1 MKRDM
6 DLIRL
11 ILLDIEEKDK
21 GSGQTVTIGD
31 LGHTSEVVIEHLFLL
46 KNAGFIEGIDASH
59 MQGRDLLVQRLTWN
73 GHEFLNTVRDP
84 DVWAKTKKGADK
96 VGAFSI
102 EILSEIAKGIIRKK
116 VADLSGVEIDL

>member
-11 ILLDIEEKDK
+11 ILLDIEEKDN
-21 GSGQTVTIGD
+21 GSGRTVIIGD
-31 LGHTSEVVIEHLFLL
+31 LGHPSEVVTEHLFLL

-59 MQGRDLLVQRLTWN
+59 MQGRDLLVQRLTWD
-73 GHEFLNTVRDP
+73 GHEFLDTIRDP
-84 DVWAKTKKGADK
+84 DVWAKTKSGAEK

-102 EILSEIAKGIIRKK
+102 DVLSDIAKGVIKK
-116 VADLSGVEIDL
+116 KIASLSGVEIEL

>member
-11 ILLDIEEKDK
+11 ILLEIEEKDS
-21 GSGQTVTIGD
+21 GSGQTITIGD
-31 LGHTSEVVIEHLFLL
+31 IGHPSEVVTEHLFML

-59 MQGRDLLVQRLTWN
+59 MQGRHMLVQRLTWN

-84 DVWAKTKKGADK
+84 EVWAKTKKGADK

-102 EILSEIAKGIIRKK
+102 EVLSEIAKGIIRKK
-116 VADLSGVEIDL
+116 VADLSGIEIDL